1 MSTLHLE
8 KLRCRVLPATVS
20 IAFAAWLVT
29 AAPAL
34 AQGEP
39 KYLGW
44 AKVENAREMRE
55 LKDKLRDGSTLDAE
69 SREFVRQTVLPQLA
83 IDENS
88 STIERTR
95 RRMREVV
102 LTEIEDEKAF
112 ADMSRLVADFM
123 TALARDGD
131 AEPAVR
137 VNAMLLVGEMR
148 GKDGKPWPPVRPT
161 LAAAAGDAQLPIA
174 VRIAAIAGLG
184 RHVEACQ
191 GDVDATAA
199 LAKAAGPAIM
209 AILTEP
215 VVSDR
220 RAEQE
225 WLASR
230 SVALLP
236 ALVPTAPKN
245 VAAVLTAIVEDPARA
260 TDMRVRAAAAL
271 GATAN
276 AKSEINA
283 AKLID
288 TIRGIALQSLEAD
301 VSAADVR
308 RFERQ
313 YRSLAAGQQAAMQP
327 GVAMAPAG
335 FAPEGGSDPVA
346 QGLAIPEQACRR
358 NAWRLVTFADAI
370 DSGDGRPGL
379 AALLGASAAPAQQLA
394 ATLRDAGLAIDQT
407 PDEES
412 VVAAIKAIKAPAQA
426 PAGGAAPA
434 QPAAAPQQEPVQEP
448 AEQPAGAPNA
458 SPFDSPF

>member
-1 MSTLHLE
+1 
-8 KLRCRVLPATVS
+8 VS

-44 AKVENAREMRE
+44 SKVENAREMRE
-55 LKDKLRDGSTLDAE
+55 LKDKLRDGSALDAE

-83 IDENS
+83 LEENS

-95 RRMREVV
+95 RRMREVL

-112 ADMSRLVADFM
+112 ADVSRLVADFM
-123 TALARDGD
+123 TALVRDGD

-161 LAAAAGDAQLPIA
+161 LAAAAGDAQLPLE

-184 RHVEACQ
+184 RHVEACR
-191 GDVDATAA
+191 GDAEATAA

-209 AILTEP
+209 AILAEP

-230 SVALLP
+230 AVSLLP
-236 ALVPTAPKN
+236 ALVPTAAKN
-245 VAAVLTAIVEDPARA
+245 VAAVLAAIVEDPARA

-276 AKSEINA
+276 ATSEINA

-301 VSAADVR
+301 VAAADVR

-313 YRSLAAGQQAAMQP
+313 YRSLAAGQQAAMQA
-327 GVAMAPAG
+327 AMQLGNAPA
-335 FAPEGGSDPVA
+335 GGSDPA
-346 QGLAIPEQACRR
+346 ANTGLAIPEQACRR
-358 NAWRLVTFADAI
+358 NAWRLVTLAEAI
-370 DSGDGRPGL
+370 DSGDGGPGL
-379 AALLGASAAPAQQLA
+379 AALLGQSAAPAKQLA
-394 ATLRDAGLAIDQT
+394 AALRDAGMAIDQT

-412 VVAAIKAIKAPAQA
+412 VVAAIKSIKTPAQA
-426 PAGGAAPA
+426 PAGAPVPA
-434 QPAAAPQQEPVQEP
+434 QPAADAPQTPAQE
-448 AEQPAGAPNA
+448 PAGAPNA
-458 SPFDSPF
+458 SPFD

>member
-1 MSTLHLE
+1 MVAAVAITL
-8 KLRCRVLPATVS
+8 
-20 IAFAAWLVT
+20 AASLG
-29 AAPAL
+29 AAVPAL

-39 KYLGW
+39 QYIGW

-55 LKDKLRDGSTLDAE
+55 LKEKLRDGSAFDAE
-69 SREFVRQTVLPQLA
+69 ARGFLQQTVLPQLGLE
-83 IDENS
+83 ENR

-102 LTEIEDEKAF
+102 LTEIEDDKAF
-112 ADMSRLVADFM
+112 ADVSRLFAESM
-123 TALARDGD
+123 TALARDEA
-131 AEPAVR
+131 AELAVR

-148 GKDGKPWPPVRPT
+148 GKDGKPWLPVRPS
-161 LAAAAGDAQLPIA
+161 LAAATGDAQLPIA

-184 RHVEACQ
+184 RHVDACR
-191 GDVDATAA
+191 GDAEATAA
-199 LAKAAGPAIM
+199 LSKAAGPAIM
-209 AILTEP
+209 AILAEP
-215 VVSDR
+215 VASDR

-230 SVALLP
+230 AVALLP
-236 ALVPTAPKN
+236 ALVPTASKN
-245 VAAVLTAIVEDPARA
+245 VAAALSAIIDDPARA

-271 GATAN
+271 GAMAN

-288 TIRGIALQSLEAD
+288 SIRGIALQSLEAD

-308 RFERQ
+308 RFEQQ

-327 GVAMAPAG
+327 GTPPAV
-335 FAPEGGSDPVA
+335 GSDPA
-346 QGLAIPEQACRR
+346 ASSLAIPEQACRR
-358 NAWRLVTFADAI
+358 DAWRLVTLADAI
-370 DSGDGRPGL
+370 DPGNGRPGL

-394 ATLRDAGLAIDQT
+394 ATLRDAGLVIDQT

-434 QPAAAPQQEPVQEP
+434 QPAAAPQQEPEQEP
-448 AEQPAGAPNA
+448 AAQPAGGPNA

>member
-8 KLRCRVLPATVS
+8 KPRCRVLPAAVS

-44 AKVENAREMRE
+44 SKVENAREMRE
-55 LKDKLRDGSTLDAE
+55 LKDKLRDGSALDAE

-83 IDENS
+83 LEENS

-95 RRMREVV
+95 RRMREVL

-112 ADMSRLVADFM
+112 ADVSRLVADFM
-123 TALARDGD
+123 TALVRDGD
-131 AEPAVR
+131 AESAVR

-161 LAAAAGDAQLPIA
+161 LAAAAGDAQLPLE

-184 RHVEACQ
+184 RHVEACR
-191 GDVDATAA
+191 GDAEATAA

-209 AILTEP
+209 AILAEP

-230 SVALLP
+230 AVSLLP
-236 ALVPTAPKN
+236 ALVPTAAKN
-245 VAAVLTAIVEDPARA
+245 VAAVLAAIVEDPARA

-276 AKSEINA
+276 GKSEINA

-301 VSAADVR
+301 VAAADVR

-313 YRSLAAGQQAAMQP
+313 YRSLAAGQQAAMQL
-327 GVAMAPAG
+327 GNAPA
-335 FAPEGGSDPVA
+335 GGSDPA
-346 QGLAIPEQACRR
+346 ANTGLAIPEQACRR
-358 NAWRLVTFADAI
+358 NAWRLVTLADAI
-370 DSGDGRPGL
+370 DSGDGGPGL
-379 AALLGASAAPAQQLA
+379 AALLGQSAAPAKQLA
-394 ATLRDAGLAIDQT
+394 AALRDAGMAIDQT

-412 VVAAIKAIKAPAQA
+412 VVAAIKSIKTPAQA
-426 PAGGAAPA
+426 PAGAPVPA
-434 QPAAAPQQEPVQEP
+434 QPAADAPQTPAQEP

-458 SPFDSPF
+458 SPFD

>member
-8 KLRCRVLPATVS
+8 KPRCRVLPAAVS

-44 AKVENAREMRE
+44 SKVENAREMRE
-55 LKDKLRDGSTLDAE
+55 LKDKLRDGSALDAE

-83 IDENS
+83 LEENS

-95 RRMREVV
+95 RRMREVL

-112 ADMSRLVADFM
+112 ADVSRLVADFM
-123 TALARDGD
+123 TALVRDGD

-161 LAAAAGDAQLPIA
+161 LAAAAGDAQLPLE

-184 RHVEACQ
+184 RHVEACR
-191 GDVDATAA
+191 GDAEATAA

-209 AILTEP
+209 AILAEP

-230 SVALLP
+230 AVSLLP
-236 ALVPTAPKN
+236 ALVPTAAKN
-245 VAAVLTAIVEDPARA
+245 VAAVLAAIVEDPARA

-276 AKSEINA
+276 GKSEINA

-301 VSAADVR
+301 VAAADVR

-313 YRSLAAGQQAAMQP
+313 YRSLAAGQQAAMQL
-327 GVAMAPAG
+327 GNAPA
-335 FAPEGGSDPVA
+335 GGSDPA
-346 QGLAIPEQACRR
+346 ANTGLAIPEQACRR
-358 NAWRLVTFADAI
+358 NAWRLVTLAEAI
-370 DSGDGRPGL
+370 DSGDGGPGL
-379 AALLGASAAPAQQLA
+379 AALLGQSAAPAKQLA
-394 ATLRDAGLAIDQT
+394 AALRDAGMAIDQT

-412 VVAAIKAIKAPAQA
+412 VVAAIKSIKTPAQA
-426 PAGGAAPA
+426 PAGAPVPA
-434 QPAAAPQQEPVQEP
+434 QPAADAPQTPAQEP

-458 SPFDSPF
+458 SPFD

>member
-1 MSTLHLE
+1 MVAAVAITL
-8 KLRCRVLPATVS
+8 
-20 IAFAAWLVT
+20 AASLG
-29 AAPAL
+29 AAVPAL

-39 KYLGW
+39 QYIGW

-55 LKDKLRDGSTLDAE
+55 LKEKLRDGSAFDAE
-69 SREFVRQTVLPQLA
+69 ARGFLQQTVLPQLGLE
-83 IDENS
+83 ENR

-102 LTEIEDEKAF
+102 LTEIEDDKAF
-112 ADMSRLVADFM
+112 ADVSRLFADSM
-123 TALARDGD
+123 TALARDEA
-131 AEPAVR
+131 AELAVR

-148 GKDGKPWPPVRPT
+148 GKDGKPWLPVRPAR
-161 LAAAAGDAQLPIA
+161 AAATGDAQLPIA

-184 RHVEACQ
+184 RHVDACR
-191 GDVDATAA
+191 GDAEATAA
-199 LAKAAGPAIM
+199 LSKAAGPAIM
-209 AILTEP
+209 AILAEP
-215 VVSDR
+215 VASDR

-230 SVALLP
+230 AVALLP
-236 ALVPTAPKN
+236 ALVPTASKN
-245 VAAVLTAIVEDPARA
+245 VAAALSAIIDDPARA
-260 TDMRVRAAAAL
+260 TDMRVRTAAAL
-271 GATAN
+271 GAMAN

-288 TIRGIALQSLEAD
+288 SIRGIVLQSLEAD

-308 RFERQ
+308 RFEQQ

-327 GVAMAPAG
+327 GIAMAPAG
-335 FAPEGGSDPVA
+335 FAPEGGSDPA
-346 QGLAIPEQACRR
+346 ASRLAIPEQACRR
-358 NAWRLVTFADAI
+358 DAWRLVTLADAI
-370 DSGDGRPGL
+370 DPGNGRPGL

-394 ATLRDAGLAIDQT
+394 ATLRDAGLVIDQT

-434 QPAAAPQQEPVQEP
+434 QPAAAPQQEPEPEQEP
-448 AEQPAGAPNA
+448 AAQPAGAPNA

>member
-1 MSTLHLE
+1 MSTFHLR
-8 KLRCRVLPATVS
+8 KPRCRVLSAAVS
-20 IAFAAWLVT
+20 IAFVAWLVT

-39 KYLGW
+39 KYLGGS
-44 AKVENAREMRE
+44 KVENAREMRE
-55 LKDKLRDGSTLDAE
+55 LKDKLRDGSALDAE
-69 SREFVRQTVLPQLA
+69 SREFVRQTVLPQLTLE
-83 IDENS
+83 ENA

-95 RRMREVV
+95 RRMREVL

-131 AEPAVR
+131 AEPAVQ

-148 GKDGKPWPPVRPT
+148 GKDGKLWPPVRPT

-184 RHVEACQ
+184 RHVEACR
-191 GDVDATAA
+191 GDAEATAA

-209 AILTEP
+209 AILAEP

-230 SVALLP
+230 AVSLLP
-236 ALVPTAPKN
+236 ALVPTAAKN
-245 VAAVLTAIVEDPARA
+245 VAAVLAAIVEDPARA

-301 VSAADVR
+301 VAAADVR

-327 GVAMAPAG
+327 GNAPAG
-335 FAPEGGSDPVA
+335 ESDPA
-346 QGLAIPEQACRR
+346 ANTGLAIPEQACRR
-358 NAWRLVTFADAI
+358 NAWRLVTLADAI
-370 DSGDGRPGL
+370 DSEDGGPGL
-379 AALLGASAAPAQQLA
+379 AALLGQAAAPAKQLA

-412 VVAAIKAIKAPAQA
+412 VVAAIKAIKTPAQAPAQA
-426 PAGGAAPA
+426 PAGAPVPA
-434 QPAAAPQQEPVQEP
+434 QPAAAPQAQAEEP

-458 SPFDSPF
+458 SPFD

>member
-1 MSTLHLE
+1 MSTFRLQ
-8 KLRCRVLPATVS
+8 KPRCRVLPAAVAV
-20 IAFAAWLVT
+20 AFAACLVT

-39 KYLGW
+39 KYRGW

-55 LKDKLRDGSTLDAE
+55 LKDKLRDGSALDAE
-69 SREFVRQTVLPQLA
+69 AREFVRQTVLPQLA
-83 IDENS
+83 LEAQSTREDNA

-123 TALARDGD
+123 AALARDGE
-131 AEPAVR
+131 AEPAVQ
-137 VNAMLLVGEMR
+137 VNAMLLLGEMR

-161 LAAAAGDAQLPIA
+161 LAAAAGDAKLPLA

-184 RHVEACQ
+184 RHVEACG
-191 GDVDATAA
+191 GDADATAA
-199 LAKAAGPAIM
+199 LAQAAGPAIM
-209 AILTEP
+209 AILAEP

-225 WLASR
+225 WLAAR
-230 SVALLP
+230 AVALLP
-236 ALVPTAPKN
+236 ALVPTAAKN
-245 VAAVLTAIVEDPARA
+245 VAAVLAAIVEDPARA
-260 TDMRVRAAAAL
+260 TDVRVRAAAAL

-283 AKLID
+283 AKLVD

-301 VSAADVR
+301 VAAADVR
-308 RFERQ
+308 RFEQQ
-313 YRSLAAGQQAAMQP
+313 YRSLAAGQQALAQP
-327 GVAMAPAG
+327 GIPPAGGVAPADK
-335 FAPEGGSDPVA
+335 S
-346 QGLAIPEQACRR
+346 LAIPEQACRR
-358 NAWRLVTFADAI
+358 DAWRLVTLADAI
-370 DSGDGRPGL
+370 DAGEGRPGL
-379 AALLGASAAPAQQLA
+379 AALLGPAAAPAKQLA

-407 PDEES
+407 PDEVS
-412 VVAAIKAIKAPAQA
+412 VVEAIKSIKSPAQS
-426 PAGGAAPA
+426 PAAGAAPA
-434 QPAAAPQQEPVQEP
+434 QPAAAAPEAPKPAP

>member
-8 KLRCRVLPATVS
+8 KPRCRVLPAAVS

-44 AKVENAREMRE
+44 SKVENAREMRE
-55 LKDKLRDGSTLDAE
+55 LKDKLRDGSALDAE

-83 IDENS
+83 LEENS

-95 RRMREVV
+95 RRMREVL

-112 ADMSRLVADFM
+112 ADVSRLVADFM
-123 TALARDGD
+123 TALVRDGD

-161 LAAAAGDAQLPIA
+161 LAAAAGDAQLPLE

-184 RHVEACQ
+184 RHVEACR
-191 GDVDATAA
+191 GDAEATAA

-209 AILTEP
+209 AILAEP

-230 SVALLP
+230 AVSLLP
-236 ALVPTAPKN
+236 ALVPTAAKN
-245 VAAVLTAIVEDPARA
+245 VAAVLAAIVEDPARA

-276 AKSEINA
+276 GKSEINA

-301 VSAADVR
+301 VAAADVR

-313 YRSLAAGQQAAMQP
+313 YRSLAAGQQAAMQL
-327 GVAMAPAG
+327 GNAPA
-335 FAPEGGSDPVA
+335 GGSDPA
-346 QGLAIPEQACRR
+346 ANTGLAIPEQACRR
-358 NAWRLVTFADAI
+358 NAWRLVTLAEAI
-370 DSGDGRPGL
+370 DSGDGGPGL
-379 AALLGASAAPAQQLA
+379 AALLGQSAAPAKQLA
-394 ATLRDAGLAIDQT
+394 AALREAGLAIDQT

-412 VVAAIKAIKAPAQA
+412 VVAAIKTIKTPAQA
-426 PAGGAAPA
+426 PAGAPVPA
-434 QPAAAPQQEPVQEP
+434 QPAADAPQTPAQEP

-458 SPFDSPF
+458 SPFD

>member
-1 MSTLHLE
+1 MSTFHLR
-8 KLRCRVLPATVS
+8 KSRCRVLS
-20 IAFAAWLVT
+20 IAFAAWLAT

-39 KYLGW
+39 KYVGW

-55 LKDKLRDGSTLDAE
+55 LKDKLRDGSAIDAE
-69 SREFVRQTVLPQLA
+69 AREFVRQTVLPQLTLE
-83 IDENS
+83 ENA

-112 ADMSRLVADFM
+112 ADMSRLVADYM

-131 AEPAVR
+131 AQPAVR
-137 VNAMLLVGEMR
+137 VNAMLLLGELR
-148 GKDGKPWPPVRPT
+148 GRDGKPWPPVRPT
-161 LAAAAGDAQLPIA
+161 LAAAAGDAQLPLA

-184 RHVEACQ
+184 RHVEACR
-191 GDVDATAA
+191 GDAEATAA

-209 AILTEP
+209 AILAEP
-215 VVSDR
+215 VLSDR

-230 SVALLP
+230 AVSLLP
-236 ALVPTAPKN
+236 SLVPTAAKN
-245 VAAVLTAIVEDPARA
+245 VAAVLVAIVEDPARA

-276 AKSEINA
+276 ANSQINA

-301 VSAADVR
+301 VAAADVR
-308 RFERQ
+308 RFEKQ
-313 YRSLAAGQQAAMQP
+313 YRSLAAGQQAAEQVGIP
-327 GVAMAPAG
+327 AAAGVDPADK
-335 FAPEGGSDPVA
+335 S
-346 QGLAIPEQACRR
+346 LAIPEQACRR
-358 NAWRLVTFADAI
+358 NAWRIVTLADAI
-370 DSGDGRPGL
+370 DAGEGRPGL
-379 AALLGASAAPAQQLA
+379 AALLGPAAAPAKQLA
-394 ATLRDAGLAIDQT
+394 ATLRDAGLAIDQSA
-407 PDEES
+407 DEQS
-412 VVAAIKAIKAPAQA
+412 VVTAIKSIKAPAQS
-426 PAGGAAPA
+426 PAAAPA
-434 QPAAAPQQEPVQEP
+434 QPAAAAPEEPKQEP

>member
-8 KLRCRVLPATVS
+8 KPRCRVLPAAVS

-44 AKVENAREMRE
+44 SKVENAREMRE
-55 LKDKLRDGSTLDAE
+55 LKDKLRDGSALDAE

-83 IDENS
+83 LEENS

-95 RRMREVV
+95 RRMREVL

-112 ADMSRLVADFM
+112 ADVSRLVADFM
-123 TALARDGD
+123 TALVRDGD

-161 LAAAAGDAQLPIA
+161 LAAAAGDAQLPLE

-184 RHVEACQ
+184 RHVEACR
-191 GDVDATAA
+191 GDAEATAA

-209 AILTEP
+209 AILAEP

-230 SVALLP
+230 AVSLLP
-236 ALVPTAPKN
+236 ALVPTAAKN
-245 VAAVLTAIVEDPARA
+245 VAAVLAAIVEDPARA

-276 AKSEINA
+276 GKSEINA

-301 VSAADVR
+301 VAAGGVR

-313 YRSLAAGQQAAMQP
+313 YRSLAAGQQAAMQA
-327 GVAMAPAG
+327 AMQLGNAPA
-335 FAPEGGSDPVA
+335 GGSDPA
-346 QGLAIPEQACRR
+346 ANTGLAIPEQACRR
-358 NAWRLVTFADAI
+358 NAWRLVTLADAI
-370 DSGDGRPGL
+370 DSGDGGPGL
-379 AALLGASAAPAQQLA
+379 AALLGQSAAPAKQLA
-394 ATLRDAGLAIDQT
+394 AALREAGLAIDQT

-412 VVAAIKAIKAPAQA
+412 VVAAIKTIKTPAQA
-426 PAGGAAPA
+426 PAQPPADAAAPA
-434 QPAAAPQQEPVQEP
+434 GAAAAPQAPAQEP

-458 SPFDSPF
+458 SPFD

>member
-8 KLRCRVLPATVS
+8 KPRCRVLPAAVS
-20 IAFAAWLVT
+20 IAFVAWLVT

-44 AKVENAREMRE
+44 SKVENAREMRE
-55 LKDKLRDGSTLDAE
+55 LKDKLRDGSALDAE

-83 IDENS
+83 LEENS

-95 RRMREVV
+95 RRMREVL

-112 ADMSRLVADFM
+112 ADVSRLVADFM
-123 TALARDGD
+123 TALVRDGD
-131 AEPAVR
+131 AESAVR

-161 LAAAAGDAQLPIA
+161 LAAAAGDAQLPLE

-184 RHVEACQ
+184 RHVEACR
-191 GDVDATAA
+191 GDAEATAA

-209 AILTEP
+209 AILAEP

-230 SVALLP
+230 AVSLLP
-236 ALVPTAPKN
+236 ALVPTAAKN
-245 VAAVLTAIVEDPARA
+245 VAAVLAAIVEDPARA

-276 AKSEINA
+276 GKSEINA

-301 VSAADVR
+301 VAAADVR

-313 YRSLAAGQQAAMQP
+313 KRSHAAGPQAAMQL
-327 GVAMAPAG
+327 GNAPA
-335 FAPEGGSDPVA
+335 GGSDPA
-346 QGLAIPEQACRR
+346 ANTGLAIPEQACRR
-358 NAWRLVTFADAI
+358 NAWRLVTLAEAI
-370 DSGDGRPGL
+370 DSGDGGPGL
-379 AALLGASAAPAQQLA
+379 AALLGQSAAPAKQLA
-394 ATLRDAGLAIDQT
+394 AALRDAGMAIDQT

-412 VVAAIKAIKAPAQA
+412 VVAAIKSIKTPAQA
-426 PAGGAAPA
+426 PAGAPVPA
-434 QPAAAPQQEPVQEP
+434 QPAADAPQTPAQEP

-458 SPFDSPF
+458 SPFD

>member
-1 MSTLHLE
+1 MVAAVAITL
-8 KLRCRVLPATVS
+8 
-20 IAFAAWLVT
+20 AASLG
-29 AAPAL
+29 AAVPAL

-39 KYLGW
+39 QYIGW

-55 LKDKLRDGSTLDAE
+55 LKEKLRDGSAFDAE
-69 SREFVRQTVLPQLA
+69 ARGFLQQTVLPQLGLE
-83 IDENS
+83 ENR

-102 LTEIEDEKAF
+102 LTEIEDDKAF
-112 ADMSRLVADFM
+112 ADVSRLFADSM
-123 TALARDGD
+123 TALARDEA
-131 AEPAVR
+131 AELAVR

-148 GKDGKPWPPVRPT
+148 GKDGKPWLPVRPA
-161 LAAAAGDAQLPIA
+161 LAAATGDAQLPIA

-184 RHVEACQ
+184 RHVDACR
-191 GDVDATAA
+191 GDAEATAA

-209 AILTEP
+209 AILAEP
-215 VVSDR
+215 VTSDR

-230 SVALLP
+230 AVALLP
-236 ALVPTAPKN
+236 ALVPTASKN
-245 VAAVLTAIVEDPARA
+245 VAAALSAIIDDPARA

-271 GATAN
+271 GAMAN

-288 TIRGIALQSLEAD
+288 SIRGIVLQSLEAD

-308 RFERQ
+308 RFEQQ

-327 GVAMAPAG
+327 GTPPA
-335 FAPEGGSDPVA
+335 GGSDPA
-346 QGLAIPEQACRR
+346 ANSLAIPEQACRR
-358 NAWRLVTFADAI
+358 DAWRLVTLADAI
-370 DSGDGRPGL
+370 DPGNGRPGL
-379 AALLGASAAPAQQLA
+379 AALLGDSAAPAQQLA
-394 ATLRDAGLAIDQT
+394 ATLRDAGLVIDQT

-434 QPAAAPQQEPVQEP
+434 QPAAAPQQEPEQEP
-448 AEQPAGAPNA
+448 AAQPAGAPNA

>member
-1 MSTLHLE
+1 MSTFHLR
-8 KLRCRVLPATVS
+8 KTRCRVQPAAVV

-55 LKDKLRDGSTLDAE
+55 LKDKLRDGSALDAE

-83 IDENS
+83 LEENS

-95 RRMREVV
+95 RRMREVL
-102 LTEIEDEKAF
+102 LTEIEEEKAF
-112 ADMSRLVADFM
+112 ADVSRLVADFM
-123 TALARDGD
+123 TALARDSD

-161 LAAAAGDAQLPIA
+161 LAAAAGDAQLPLE

-184 RHVEACQ
+184 RHVEACR
-191 GDVDATAA
+191 GDAEATAA

-209 AILTEP
+209 AILAEP

-230 SVALLP
+230 AVSLLP
-236 ALVPTAPKN
+236 ALVPTAAKN
-245 VAAVLTAIVEDPARA
+245 VAAVLAAIVEDPARA

-276 AKSEINA
+276 ATSEINA

-301 VSAADVR
+301 VAAADVR
-308 RFERQ
+308 RFERR
-313 YRSLAAGQQAAMQP
+313 YRSLAAGQQAAMQL
-327 GVAMAPAG
+327 GNAPA
-335 FAPEGGSDPVA
+335 GGSDPA
-346 QGLAIPEQACRR
+346 ANTGLAIPEQACRR
-358 NAWRLVTFADAI
+358 NAWRLVTLADAI
-370 DSGDGRPGL
+370 DSGDGGPGL
-379 AALLGASAAPAQQLA
+379 AVLLGQSAAPAKQLA

-412 VVAAIKAIKAPAQA
+412 VVAAIKSIKAPAQA
-426 PAGGAAPA
+426 PAGAAAAA
-434 QPAAAPQQEPVQEP
+434 QPAAAPQEPAQEP

-458 SPFDSPF
+458 SPFD